1 VLNFKNNKLLITI
14 FSLWIGT
21 LSGLI
26 NAADEA
32 TKPQTISSLQW
43 GEILFSHFKG
53 DKMDA
58 LVRLYARESRNLLND
73 HQSDADLLA
82 AGLLLDLGLP
92 ENAQKR
98 LEQIDQNLLNSRLKS
113 RLSLA
118 MARVYFQSRDFQSVS
133 YWLEKVDATLLKP
146 LESTHYKMMQAQ
158 LLFSTGEF
166 ALAAKQLESIEEKS
180 NLQIYAY
187 YNNGLS
193 LLQVPDVASQNQGR
207 ALLNR
212 ISTMKPYDQEQY
224 ALIDQA
230 KIALGLDAL
239 KADETTEA
247 RKQLTSIRLDGM
259 VSKDALLLL
268 GWTYARSNQFEEAL
282 TYWSK
287 LAETNELLE
296 PTVQEA
302 WLAVPYAHQQ
312 LGDLNRA
319 VKGYE
324 IAVAQQQRAK
334 EQLSVLVENSA
345 WMEMLK
351 DDDGQLPSGLPKQFN
366 RQLSADPEFYN
377 LLTKWRELEEL
388 HSHLAERLS
397 FLPSIDDFLTENIS
411 KYATKSQQIKE
422 RIATIETHLYD
433 EKYTQLQQQLQ
444 SQQSKEVAD
453 AVLTE
458 EDQYLWKKLQK
469 VDSGLNTL
477 PSETQASKK
486 EQLRRLMGVA
496 KWRFQRKRD
505 RDMWTAKQGLMQL
518 QQSLLQ
524 LHQQL
529 ETLEGLVNNPSQ
541 SLDTEK
547 SRINQLELRGKLLTQ
562 QIVSLQKDLESS
574 MAETFSNFVSR
585 RQEALTVLAEQANIA
600 LARLQFKAIRESI
613 NDIN

>member
-1 VLNFKNNKLLITI
+1 MLNFKNNKLLITI
-14 FSLWIGT
+14 FSLWIAT
-21 LSGLI
+21 LPGLI
-26 NAADEA
+26 VATDEA

-43 GEILFSHFKG
+43 GEILFSYFRG

-58 LVRLYARESRNLLND
+58 LVRLYARESRNQLND
-73 HQSDADLLA
+73 HQSDANLLA

-98 LEQIDQNLLNSRLKS
+98 LQQIDQSLLNNRLKS

-118 MARVYFQSRDFQSVS
+118 MARVYFQSRDVQSVN
-133 YWLEKVDATLLKP
+133 YWLEKVDGTLLKP
-146 LESTHYKMMQAQ
+146 LENTHYKMMQAQ

-166 ALAAKQLESIEEKS
+166 ELAAKQLETIQEKS
-180 NLQIYAY
+180 NLQVYAY

-193 LLQVPDVASQNQGR
+193 LLQLPDVASQNQGR

-212 ISTMKPYDQEQY
+212 ISIMKPVDQEQY

-239 KADETTEA
+239 NAEQTAEA
-247 RKQLTSIRLDGM
+247 RNYLTSIRLDGM

-268 GWTYARSNQFEEAL
+268 GWTYARSTQFEEAL
-282 TYWSK
+282 TYWLK

-302 WLAVPYAHQQ
+302 WLAVPYAYQQ

-324 IAVAQQQRAK
+324 LAVQQQVKAK
-334 EQLSVLVENSA
+334 KQLSVLLENSA

-351 DDDGQLPSGLPKQFN
+351 DENSQITPGLPKQFS
-366 RQLSADPEFYN
+366 RQLSADPEFYHF
-377 LLTKWRELEEL
+377 LTKWRELEQL
-388 HSHLAERLS
+388 HSHLLERLS
-397 FLPSIDDFLTENIS
+397 FLPSIDAFLTENINKYTLTS
-411 KYATKSQQIKE
+411 KQIKE
-422 RIATIETHLYD
+422 KIASIETHLYD
-433 EKYTQLQQQLQ
+433 EKYAQLQQKFEA
-444 SQQSKEVAD
+444 QQSKEFAD

-458 EDQYLWKKLQK
+458 EDHNLWKKLQK
-469 VDSGLNTL
+469 VDSGINVLAAETL
-477 PSETQASKK
+477 AEKK

-505 RDMWTAKQGLMQL
+505 RDMWTTKNNLIQL
-518 QQSLLQ
+518 EQSLLQ

-529 ETLEGLVNNPSQ
+529 ATLEGRVNYPPR
-541 SLDTEK
+541 SLHGEK
-547 SRINQLELRGKLLTQ
+547 SRINQLEQRGQQLTQ
-562 QIVSLQKDLESS
+562 QIVALQRDLESS
-574 MAETFSNFVSR
+574 MSIAFSNFVNR

-600 LARLQFKAIRESI
+600 LARLQFKAIRESL
-613 NDIN
+613 NDNS